1 MKKIRTWWFLALAG
15 LLLLA
20 VGIWCLA
27 DPHAAYAG
35 IARFSGYVLV
45 LNGLLLV
52 TVTALPSTYEREK
65 KWLSAESVLDLCFAV
80 ILLFTPVFT
89 AIALPFIVGYWILGR
104 GILKIVASL
113 TLATR
118 IQGWI
123 FIGLTGILAIIFGW
137 LIVNL
142 PLAKLYD
149 STHLIGFFGLSM
161 GALTLFDAYR
171 FRRQENTLN
180 LFF

>member
-1 MKKIRTWWFLALAG
+1 MKKLKTWWFLAIAG
-15 LLLLA
+15 LLLVS
-20 VGIWCLA
+20 VGAWCLI
-27 DPHAAYAG
+27 DPQAAYAG
-35 IARFSGYVLV
+35 IARYSGFVLI

-52 TVTALPSTYEREK
+52 TVTALPSTYEKEK
-65 KWLSAESVLDLCFAV
+65 KWLSAESVLDLSFAV

-89 AIALPFIVGYWILGR
+89 AIALPFIVGYWILSL
-104 GILKIVASL
+104 GILKIAASI
-113 TLATR
+113 TMAGK

-123 FIGLTGILAIIFGW
+123 FICITGILATIFGW

-142 PLAKLYD
+142 PLARLDD
-149 STHLIGFFGLSM
+149 STFLIGLFGLSM

-180 LFF
+180 LLF